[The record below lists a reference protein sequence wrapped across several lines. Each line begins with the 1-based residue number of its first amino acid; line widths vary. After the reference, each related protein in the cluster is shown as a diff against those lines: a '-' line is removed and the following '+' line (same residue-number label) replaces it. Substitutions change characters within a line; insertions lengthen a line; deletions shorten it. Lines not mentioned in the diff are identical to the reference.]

1 MVNLFYFYSLYILGF
16 SMFSRLNA
24 RALILDL
31 LFANPNVVMST
42 KQIVLAAQLFEIRDN
57 NIRVA
62 LTRLSADGMIQSA
75 GRGVYCLTDQ
85 AKQISSPTMTQ
96 SKALMAT
103 RAWSGNYLAVHTG
116 ALGRV
121 DRTALK
127 RRERTLRLN
136 GFRELQADL
145 FIRPDNLAESFAS
158 THDRLINTG
167 LESNAALFIA
177 SNFDQHSL
185 QKIPT
190 LWGCKA
196 LNERYRK
203 TSAHIQHWLSNMHE
217 LDLETATRETLLIG
231 RQAIPLLMTDPVLPD
246 TFVDTQAR
254 EQFSLDVL
262 QLDHVGHELWQK
274 FYALALCALDIPSQ
288 QYQIEVDQPQTA
300 NSPSIRTYFS

>member
-1 MVNLFYFYSLYILGF
+1 MFFTFLFWAF
-16 SMFSRLNA
+16 SMVSRLNA

-31 LFANPNVVMST
+31 LFANPNMVMST

-62 LTRLSADGMIQSA
+62 LTRLSADGLIQSA
-75 GRGVYCLTDQ
+75 GRGVYSLTEQ

-96 SKALMAT
+96 SKTLMAT
-103 RAWSGNYLAVHTG
+103 RSWSGHYLAVHTG

-145 FIRPDNLAESFAS
+145 FIRPDNLAENFAS
-158 THDRLINTG
+158 THDRLIHTG
-167 LESNAALFIA
+167 LESQAAMFVV
-177 SNFDQHSL
+177 SNFDEHSHK
-185 QKIPT
+185 KIPT
-190 LWGCKA
+190 LWDCIA
-196 LNERYRK
+196 LNDRYQK
-203 TSAHIQHWLSNMHE
+203 TSTHIQQWLSTMNE
-217 LDLETATRETLLIG
+217 LDLETATREALLIG

-246 TFVDTQAR
+246 FFVDTAAR

-274 FYALALCALDIPSQ
+274 FYALALS
-288 QYQIEVDQPQTA
+288 
-300 NSPSIRTYFS
+300 SPDATLE